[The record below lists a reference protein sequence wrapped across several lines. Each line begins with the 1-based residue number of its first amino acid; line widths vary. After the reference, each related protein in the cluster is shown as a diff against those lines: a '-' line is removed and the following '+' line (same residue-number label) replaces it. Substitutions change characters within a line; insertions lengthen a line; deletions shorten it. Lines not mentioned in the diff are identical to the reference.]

1 MPTYYVDD
9 GGSATDPYDTWAKAA
24 TSLSQLDDAKSLASG
39 DIVYIGHDH
48 VCQYV
53 HAANRTITGPTSGLP
68 CVIISATQG
77 SNPPTY
83 QASTTNQIDTSEGAY
98 NITFDGCFSLYGVR
112 IKSGQQI
119 IAGPDSNET
128 CLFVNCT
135 FAPGANNYVGFGGF
149 GGQNRAIN
157 CTYDL
162 TADGTTVRTGHFI
175 GDGGQGSLCEIIGGT
190 VTNPGY
196 RTGVLVFCSQPNKF
210 ELSGFDFSGF
220 NNGTTPA
227 IASSSNVGK
236 LVFANCL
243 TAATWLPVQSSA
255 RNSLEVLFHNCGS
268 ADAATGLLHYTRNG
282 DASSSAAIYRAG
294 GASVEGEATAWLIT
308 TQSGCNTYEP
318 YKSPYI
324 YGLVSS
330 TGSKTFDLYITNDT
344 ADFDDSQVWLEVEY
358 LGTAD
363 EAQWSLASDQRADI
377 TTTAATQTDDTS
389 STWNGSGPAFTY
401 KQKLS
406 VTATVN
412 ETGQYRARVCVGVA
426 SIASS
431 RYFYVDP
438 KVTVS

>member
-1 MPTYYVDD
+1 MATYYVDD

-24 TSLSQLDDAKSLASG
+24 TSLSALDDAKALASG
-39 DIVYIGHDH
+39 DIIYIGHDH
-48 VCQYV
+48 VCQFT
-53 HAANRTITGPTSGLP
+53 HAANRTITGPTGGLP

-77 SNPPTY
+77 SDPPTY

-98 NITFDGCFSLYGVR
+98 SITFDGCFSLYGVR
-112 IKSGQQI
+112 IKSGANI
-119 IAGPDSNET
+119 NCNPDSNET
-128 CLFVNCT
+128 CLFSSCT
-135 FAPGANNYVGFGGF
+135 FAPGANNFVGFGGF

-157 CTYDL
+157 CTFDL
-162 TADGTTVRTGHFI
+162 TADATTVRTGHFM

-196 RTGVLVFCSQPNKF
+196 RTGVLVLCGAAQKF
-210 ELSGFDFSGF
+210 DVSGFDFSGF
-220 NNGTTPA
+220 TNGTTPA
-227 IASSSNVGK
+227 VVSQSNVAR
-236 LVFANCL
+236 LVFNNCL
-243 TAATWLPVQSSA
+243 TAATWLPVASSA
-255 RNSLEVLFHNCGS
+255 RNSYEAAFYNCGS

-282 DASSSAAIYRAG
+282 DVSSSTAIYRSG
-294 GASVEGEATAWLIT
+294 GASVETESTSWLVT

-344 ADFDDSQVWLEVEY
+344 ADFTDAEVWLEVEY

-363 EAQWSLASDQRADI
+363 EAQWALASDQRATI
-377 TTTAATQTDDTS
+377 TTTAAAQTDDTG

-438 KVTVS
+438 KIAVS